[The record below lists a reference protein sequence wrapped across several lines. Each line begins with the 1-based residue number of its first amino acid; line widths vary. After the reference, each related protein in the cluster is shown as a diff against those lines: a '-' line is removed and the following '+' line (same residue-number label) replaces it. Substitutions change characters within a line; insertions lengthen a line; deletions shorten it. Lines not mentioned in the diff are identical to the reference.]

1 MIMNMQEINLGTE
14 EIVAIVILFVAF
26 VIWVWKTK

>member
-1 MIMNMQEINLGTE
+1 MTEINLGTE
-14 EIVAIVILFVAF
+14 EIVAIIIIFVAF

>member
-1 MIMNMQEINLGTE
+1 MTEINLGVE

>member
-1 MIMNMQEINLGTE
+1 MNMTEINLGTE
-14 EIVAIVILFVAF
+14 EIVAIIIIVVVF